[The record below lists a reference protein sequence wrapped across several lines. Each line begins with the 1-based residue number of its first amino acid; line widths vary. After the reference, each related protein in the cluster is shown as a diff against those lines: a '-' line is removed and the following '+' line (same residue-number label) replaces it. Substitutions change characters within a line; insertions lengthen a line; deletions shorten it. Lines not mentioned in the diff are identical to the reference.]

1 MEVLKTIVGS
11 VIIIQR
17 LTYHDFK
24 VDNVQIYI
32 CGFNLKLLFYVKH
45 NGIK

>member
-11 VIIIQR
+11 VKIIQR

-24 VDNVQIYI
+24 VVNVQQYI

-45 NGIK
+45 SGIK